1 MFVMRV
7 FIAAIILIF
16 SFQSPSQAD
25 DISDFQIEGM
35 SIGDSLLN
43 YTTKNKIETEK
54 KHLYKNKEYSSFI
67 LKKPSF
73 ETFDAI
79 QIHIED
85 NDEKFIIE
93 GLEGMI
99 FLPNKI
105 KECKKK
111 KKEVVKDLTDFFK
124 NSYIKED
131 NVNHP
136 YDETGK
142 SKVYRTSFL
151 VNPNDKYLSI
161 EVACFDWSNDL
172 SFYDKLTVNIKSDK
186 LNDWLAVLY

>member
-1 MFVMRV
+1 MRT
-7 FIAAIILIF
+7 FITVLILIF
-16 SFQSPSQAD
+16 SLQSWTKAD
-25 DISDFQIEGM
+25 DIRDFQIEGM

-131 NVNHP
+131 NANHP

-142 SKVYRTSFL
+142 SKFYRTAFL

-161 EVACFDWSNDL
+161 EVTCFDWSNDL
-172 SFYDKLTVNIKSDK
+172 PFYDKLTVNIKSDK

>member
-1 MFVMRV
+1 MKKLSTYLFL
-7 FIAAIILIF
+7 ILF
-16 SFQSPSQAD
+16 SFQTPSLAD

-131 NVNHP
+131 NANHP

-172 SFYDKLTVNIKSDK
+172 PFYDKLTVNIKSDK

>member
-1 MFVMRV
+1 MKKLLG
-7 FIAAIILIF
+7 ILVLGLLLIT
-16 SFQSPSQAD
+16 PSQAD
-25 DISDFQIEGM
+25 DIRDFQIEGI
-35 SIGDSLLN
+35 SIGDSLLD

-54 KHLYKNKEYSSFI
+54 KYLYKNKKYFAFI
-67 LKKPSF
+67 LRKPSF
-73 ETFDAI
+73 ETFDSI
-79 QIHIED
+79 QVHIED

-172 SFYDKLTVNIKSDK
+172 PFYDKLTVNIKSDK

>member
-1 MFVMRV
+1 MKKVLAILV
-7 FIAAIILIF
+7 LILFIL
-16 SFQSPSQAD
+16 QTPSQAD

-172 SFYDKLTVNIKSDK
+172 PFYDKLTVNIKSDK

>member
-1 MFVMRV
+1 MKKFL
-7 FIAAIILIF
+7 AILILIF
-16 SFQSPSQAD
+16 TFQTSSWAD
-25 DISDFQIEGM
+25 DIRDFEIEGI
-35 SIGDSLLN
+35 SVGDSLLN

-131 NVNHP
+131 NANHP

-172 SFYDKLTVNIKSDK
+172 PFYDKLTVNIKSDK